1 MSDELSRSSTVMPAW
16 WVIFRTVVTF
26 LLGVSVI
33 IDSLVE
39 KNTATVGKLI
49 VGLLLI
55 GIPSIE
61 DLIRLTTR
69 KNGRNGRNGRPALP
83 VNPQGDTARQQ
94 DHARQ
99 VGS

>member
-1 MSDELSRSSTVMPAW
+1 MSSEHTGTEAGRINGMAAKEPITGAW
-16 WVIFRTVVTF
+16 EARWMWFRRVATF
-26 LLGVSVI
+26 LLGVAVV

-61 DLIRLTTR
+61 DLIRLTRR
-69 KNGRNGRNGRPALP
+69 KG
-83 VNPQGDTARQQ
+83 
-94 DHARQ
+94 
-99 VGS
+99 